1 MYHDGLT
8 VISGDSSG
16 YLKTWDMRTG
26 KVLQAILNEPT
37 KKPISHLA
45 ISKQRGSLDGV
56 SLAETEEPESRWL
69 AVNSYDNGKPF
80 FCCVALDVHKSF
92 GSVYRMLIIY
102 TGILLL

>member
-1 MYHDGLT
+1 VYHDGLT

-16 YLKTWDMRTG
+16 YLKTWDIRTG

-69 AVNSYDNGKPF
+69 AVNSYDNGKLRRF
-80 FCCVALDVHKSF
+80 LFRLHVGLGLESI
-92 GSVYRMLIIY
+92 LIIHF
-102 TGILLL
+102 